1 MTNPSASLAIDFQNV
16 VKRFGERTV
25 LKGINLEVKRG
36 EILFI
41 LGTSG
46 TGKSVLLKTL
56 VGLLRAD
63 EGNILIEGKDVAHLS
78 EEDYLPI
85 RRHCGMVFQHP
96 ALFDSMTV
104 GQNIA
109 FGLMK
114 HERKT
119 YEQAL
124 PRVRECLELV
134 GLSGVEDRN
143 ANEISY
149 GMQKWLS
156 LARTLA
162 VGPRILLFDEPTTGL
177 DPITTRQIN
186 NLIRDLSRRLQT
198 TALVVSHDM
207 ECALEIADRIIVLSE
222 GQIVEQGDVE
232 HILKSKV
239 PLVVDFLAEAKAS
252 RGDA

>member
-1 MTNPSASLAIDFQNV
+1 MTTSSTALAIDFQNV

-124 PRVRECLELV
+124 PRVRECLKLV

-149 GMQKWLS
+149 GMQKRVS

-177 DPITTRQIN
+177 DPITSREISE
-186 NLIRDLSRRLQT
+186 LIIQVQKKYDT
-198 TALVVSHDM
+198 TSIIITHDI
-207 ECALEIADRIIVLSE
+207 ECAKLTGNRIIVLKE
-222 GQIVEQGDVE
+222 GVCY
-232 HILKSKV
+232 
-239 PLVVDFLAEAKAS
+239 AEGSFEEMQNSTDKWVRS
-252 RGDA
+252 FFEY